1 MKKIG
6 GIQSGMVMQRDS
18 DTNMC
23 SITLT
28 IENAIDPVVSM
39 GKLACMGNGM
49 QSGTHQFF

>member
-1 MKKIG
+1 MYARKEIKLGGMFMKKVY

-28 IENAIDPVVSM
+28 IENAIDPVASM
-39 GKLACMGNGM
+39 GRL
-49 QSGTHQFF
+49 T